1 MYLKFVIK
9 LLFLR
14 IKKKKRK
21 KKWGVEIFEFI
32 SG

>member
-14 IKKKKRK
+14 IKKKKK